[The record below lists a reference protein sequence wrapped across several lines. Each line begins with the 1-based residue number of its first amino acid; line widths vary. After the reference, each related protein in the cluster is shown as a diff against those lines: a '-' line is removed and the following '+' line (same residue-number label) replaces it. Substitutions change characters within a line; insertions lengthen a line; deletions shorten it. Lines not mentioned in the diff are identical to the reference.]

1 MAGPLEVQIFGVKKS
16 AATRAALRFFA
27 ERRIRTHF
35 VDLNERPASLGELRR
50 FAQKFGTLQLVDR
63 ESRRYAE
70 LGLGVARLSDERWL
84 EKLSV
89 EPLLLKLP
97 LVRNESRLTVGPAD
111 ATWKEWCAA

>member
-1 MAGPLEVQIFGVKKS
+1 MAGPLQVQIFGVKKS
-16 AATRAALRFFA
+16 ADTRAALRFFA

-97 LVRNESRLTVGPAD
+97 LVRNESRLTVGPAG